1 MKSRW
6 DNKNTI
12 QHLGGCVKPV
22 IDFQHVLNELSV
34 NRNDPCEVIRELISN
49 AYDAGAKTIKLAAI
63 QTLKGICFFDDG
75 SGLSRTKEFNGITP
89 YSAFFSIGKSTKRK
103 GDGGIGYKCQ
113 GSKLCFAANRV
124 LVITK
129 TDEDKTWFYKIVENP
144 RRTLSVEYEIDP
156 AETINPHEILND
168 FFITPD
174 EQTHKILASFD
185 KLFFEHH
192 NSGTLIVINGFDIDA
207 FPKHFVPNDSPEE
220 SYLYNYIKH
229 YTKHGDTTFITN
241 DQGFAPS
248 EVLQVSGKKKNK
260 LDFQL
265 WNGSEYINVPFGFP
279 YLPSDTSKDIK
290 DPLDVARLRDGRF
303 YSRAAKRITY
313 SGKTYAFI
321 LAVDGNRRA
330 HDGYASLDRKGASKS
345 GIRLSDQR
353 GVWVSS
359 NGIKITRYNEILLRP
374 ELEDYSIL
382 FDAESSSHYH
392 FIIDG
397 DFELVTNRNAISKNG
412 TSSIEDSTFISE
424 IKKFL
429 DAFEKNNIVFRNLL
443 TRLRR
448 EQSGAKLNQQITNL
462 DRAKEAMKERERFEI
477 NKIKYV
483 SPLPGEEY
491 LVGVLYAELSSQTGK
506 TSPFSNYW
514 KKVLTFSTLG
524 IDSLATDDGS
534 LKAES
539 LIAIE
544 YKYIFSNTGPF
555 NHALCIVDYIIAWEL
570 ELEDGTQIRDDYGC
584 YGDIIKV
591 APGYFEI
598 QNINHVD
605 GDSYGDRVVH
615 VASLKTLILD
625 TFSTKYSK
633 PPKK

>member
-1 MKSRW
+1 M
-6 DNKNTI
+6 
-12 QHLGGCVKPV
+12 KPV

-75 SGLSRTKEFNGITP
+75 SGLSRSTEFNGITP

-129 TDEDKTWFYKIVENP
+129 TSDDINWFYKVVENP
-144 RRTLSVEYEIDP
+144 RRTLSVDYEIDP
-156 AETINPHEILND
+156 AETTSPHEVLKE
-168 FFITPD
+168 FFSTPD
-174 EQTHKILASFD
+174 EQTHKMLASFD
-185 KLFFEHH
+185 KAFFDSH

-207 FPKHFVPNDSPEE
+207 FPKHFVPNHSPKE

-229 YTKHGDTTFITN
+229 YTKHGDTTFITK
-241 DQGFAPS
+241 DQGFTHT
-248 EVLQVSGKKKNK
+248 EVLQVSGKKNK
-260 LDFQL
+260 PDFNL

-279 YLPSDTSKDIK
+279 YLPSETSKDIK

-303 YSRAAKRITY
+303 YCRAAKRISY

-321 LAVDGNRRA
+321 LAIDGNRRA

-412 TSSIEDSTFISE
+412 ASSIEDSAFIAE

-429 DAFEKNNIVFRNLL
+429 DSFEKNNTVFRNLL
-443 TRLRR
+443 IRLRR
-448 EQSGAKLNQQITNL
+448 EQSGAKLNQQIANL

-491 LVGVLYAELSSQTGK
+491 LVGVLYAELSNSNQVIG
-506 TSPFSNYW
+506 TSPLSNYW
-514 KKVLTFSTLG
+514 RKVLTFSTLG
-524 IDSLATDDGS
+524 IDSLATADGS
-534 LKAES
+534 LKADS
-539 LIAIE
+539 LLAIE

-570 ELEDGTQIRDDYGC
+570 ELENGAQIRDDYGC
-584 YGDIIKV
+584 YGDLVEVK
-591 APGYFEI
+591 PGYFEI

-605 GDSYGDRVVH
+605 GDSYEGRIVH
-615 VASLKTLILD
+615 VASLKTLISE
-625 TFSTKYSK
+625 TFSTKFSK